1 MLIDTS
7 EKKMKKKILLFAGI
21 LIVTLALFAIT
32 KSTIFVESKL
42 CVGCGD
48 CVAVCPVDAIQ
59 IIDGKAIIDADAC
72 IDCEIC
78 IKSCT
83 YDAIRKNK

>member
-1 MLIDTS
+1 
-7 EKKMKKKILLFAGI
+7 MKKKLLLFAGI
-21 LIVTLALFAIT
+21 LIVALTLFAIT
-32 KSTIFVESKL
+32 KSTIFIESKL

-48 CVAVCPVDAIQ
+48 CVAVCPVDAIR
-59 IIDGKAIIDADAC
+59 IIDGKAIIDAAAC

-78 IKSCT
+78 IRSCT

>member
-1 MLIDTS
+1 
-7 EKKMKKKILLFAGI
+7 MKKKLLLFIGI
-21 LIVTLALFAIT
+21 LIITLTLLAIT
-32 KSTIFVESKL
+32 KSTFFVESKL

-48 CVAVCPVDAIQ
+48 CIAVCPVDAIQ
-59 IIDGKAIIDADAC
+59 IIDGKAVIDSDAC